1 MKTKRRA
8 LLAAPLV
15 SLVLLAPA
23 VLPQAADAATFTN
36 GQYSWSA
43 TSGYSEFTPGDFTLE
58 SGDSKLVFQTDGNL
72 VLYNWDGK
80 PRWQSGTYGR
90 HAAKVSFQSDGNVVV
105 YRADNVPLWSS
116 GHGFSGRSG
125 KWIMQ
130 LTAVETPAFATELN
144 SETGSRSFWRIP

>member
-1 MKTKRRA
+1 MTKSLRA
-8 LLAAPLV
+8 LLAAPLITAA
-15 SLVLLAPA
+15 VLAPVLAPA
-23 VLPQAADAATFTN
+23 AASAATFPS

-43 TSGYSEFTPGDFTLE
+43 TSGYSEFAPGDFLLE

-72 VLYNWDGK
+72 VLYNWDGTA
-80 PRWQSGTYGR
+80 RWHAATYGR

-105 YRADNVPLWSS
+105 YRADNVALWAS
-116 GHGFSGRSG
+116 GRGFAGRSG

-144 SETGSRSFWRIP
+144 SETGARSYWRIP